1 MFGPEQWRSRRGG
14 LVGLQLLTGQRT
26 VLSSLGTATEVEGT
40 AWSCVRGRSGEGAA
54 PEGDGHGPGYPGQ

>member
-1 MFGPEQWRSRRGG
+1 M
-14 LVGLQLLTGQRT
+14 GLQLLTGQRT